1 MTELIHLSYEVRK
14 SCTFHKMSS
23 HLQISKF
30 TESKYHLGFSTTQ
43 RRKLFTFLPH
53 KSVRQIVRFSPGQM
67 SKSLENHQ
75 KPLLPLPDL
84 ILEGVKRL
92 YFTPSETYDFLQLAQ
107 FYC

>member
-1 MTELIHLSYEVRK
+1 
-14 SCTFHKMSS
+14 
-23 HLQISKF
+23 
-30 TESKYHLGFSTTQ
+30 
-43 RRKLFTFLPH
+43 
-53 KSVRQIVRFSPGQM
+53 M